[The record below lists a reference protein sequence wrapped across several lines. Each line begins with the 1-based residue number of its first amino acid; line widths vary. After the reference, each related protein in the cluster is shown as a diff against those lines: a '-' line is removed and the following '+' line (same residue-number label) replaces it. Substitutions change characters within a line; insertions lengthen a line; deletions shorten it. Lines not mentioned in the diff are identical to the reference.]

1 MKDRSLFSKFLY
13 RYIFISDARSLS
25 NKEKIG
31 IFTLAL
37 FLTIIPLLYL
47 YTLYNDWNALLLS
60 CGIGVLYFGLY
71 YPILFYEK
79 LNEQYDFYSSI
90 RFGGTYQ
97 YISKTGAYLTP
108 GLILIILIIGFI
120 LENLLLAS
128 LIAFAFVLPFLALFF
143 RIDVFN
149 DDSSIEGDEIILG
162 YNPKYYGITSLILG
176 ICGYLKVYSLLNH
189 NFHLAII
196 LFCITCVFQ
205 LMFLIPDKINKYLFF
220 ELRQKSGF
228 LLYMIVLTFVFLIV
242 SSVTSN
248 TPIINLNN
256 IDLSFKS
263 IVRLIVTWG
272 AGIGLAVLFL
282 RKIKK
287 MGK

>member
-1 MKDRSLFSKFLY
+1 MKDSSLFSKFIY
-13 RYIFISDARSLS
+13 RYIFISDAGKLS

-31 IFTLAL
+31 MFFVVL
-37 FLTIIPLLYL
+37 FLTNIPLLGLYL
-47 YTLYNDWNALLLS
+47 EFNDWKALLLS
-60 CGIGVLYFGLY
+60 CGMCVFYFGLFY
-71 YPILFYEK
+71 QIFFYEK
-79 LNEQYDFYSSI
+79 LIKQYDFYSSI

-97 YISKTGAYLTP
+97 YISRTGTYLAL
-108 GLILIILIIGFI
+108 GLILIILIIGYNV
-120 LENLLLAS
+120 ENLLLAS

-149 DDSSIEGDEIILG
+149 DDSCIEGDEIILG

-176 ICGYLKVYSLLNH
+176 IYGYLKVYSLLNH

>member
-1 MKDRSLFSKFLY
+1 MG
-13 RYIFISDARSLS
+13 ILS
-25 NKEKIG
+25 
-31 IFTLAL
+31 
-37 FLTIIPLLYL
+37 
-47 YTLYNDWNALLLS
+47 
-60 CGIGVLYFGLY
+60 V
-71 YPILFYEK
+71 
-79 LNEQYDFYSSI
+79 
-90 RFGGTYQ
+90 
-97 YISKTGAYLTP
+97 
-108 GLILIILIIGFI
+108 GFI
-120 LENLLLAS
+120 MENLTKGF
-128 LIAFAFVLPFLALFF
+128 LISFAFILPSLALFF
-143 RIDVFN
+143 RSDVFN
-149 DDSSIEGDEIILG
+149 DDSCIFGDELVLG
-162 YNPKYYGITSLILG
+162 YHPTYYGITSLILG

-196 LFCITCVFQ
+196 LFCITVVFQ